1 MTTPPK
7 KRNRANIK
15 TKEAEK
21 RKLNSVIINTKVS
34 DVVIINVVIIKTKG
48 YMSRTPRTRICTFF
62 CHPRFFFVSPYLHF
76 TTYSH
81 PEWPSL
87 LQPTTRV
94 SQRNKLKKIW
104 ATYDTQT
111 LLYCLFTPNYSS
123 ITPVCVGWVP
133 DVHTH
138 LFVIELSPPNDSHV
152 VTWPPDTVPVKPVR
166 TSFFFPCVVFRHRLF
181 SNFFLPPL
189 SPNLLTEHF

>member
-48 YMSRTPRTRICTFF
+48 CMSRTPRTRICTFF
-62 CHPRFFFVSPYLHF
+62 CHPRFFLLSPYLHF

-81 PEWPSL
+81 PEWPFVTPTNYTCLSEKQIKKILSYIWHPDITLLSLYSEL
-87 LQPTTRV
+87 LQHY
-94 SQRNKLKKIW
+94 S
-104 ATYDTQT
+104 
-111 LLYCLFTPNYSS
+111 CLCWMGARCSHP
-123 ITPVCVGWVP
+123 
-133 DVHTH
+133 
-138 LFVIELSPPNDSHV
+138 FVRDRV
-152 VTWPPDTVPVKPVR
+152 VT
-166 TSFFFPCVVFRHRLF
+166 S
-181 SNFFLPPL
+181 
-189 SPNLLTEHF
+189 